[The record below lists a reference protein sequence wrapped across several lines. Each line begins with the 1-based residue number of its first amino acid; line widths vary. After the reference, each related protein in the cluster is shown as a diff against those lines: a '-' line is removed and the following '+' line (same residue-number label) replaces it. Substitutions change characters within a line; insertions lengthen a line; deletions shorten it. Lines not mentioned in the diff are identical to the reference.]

1 MIVYR
6 RLINM
11 VPGGQVAVINMSQ
24 YDSDVTLEF
33 ELYASEGTFVV
44 ESGTTVLIRGTKPD
58 GNGISLDGTL
68 ESTQDPE
75 TGQYVHLVT
84 VEVTQ
89 QMTAVA
95 GKALYELSLRKDN
108 VELNTANFVLDIERA
123 PLDKDTPPSGSE
135 IREII
140 DTIDRTD
147 EFLGAAHEI
156 AEDKAEIEEMLAD
169 TQAAKAA
176 AESAADSAADT
187 LVEVNAKAAQIQEM
201 TTNAEET
208 AAAALQ
214 SATNAENDVATF
226 INTQGNLKDRVD
238 ALDLEVLGF
247 PDDAYVE
254 NGVAY
259 FTHNGQVLYEITGI
273 GGGGGGGGGAST
285 TLTVTNTTGWL
296 TKTIASGRPCEVSL
310 TWSSTLDGIA
320 TGDGTLN
327 IYVNNV
333 IRGSI
338 AIQQGNITQEVG
350 QYLQTGSNTVRV
362 QVVDIDGNS
371 RAINFQITCVALA
384 LSSTFD
390 TDTVYQG
397 AFSFPCTPVGAV
409 EKTIYYYLDGT
420 LLGTQTTSVSGRQV
434 SYPISAQTHGAHS
447 LRVYFEA
454 TINEETVSSNELYFE
469 FIAVDPLD
477 NTPIIASS
485 FNQAIADQYSLVPI
499 PFRAYTPGS
508 LTSTVQI
515 YEGETLISTQ
525 TVDRTWQSYSY
536 RANTATEEG
545 ETIDISFK
553 TGNVTKTVSFAV
565 TESEID
571 VEPVTDNLV
580 LYLSAEGKSNND
592 SDKNV
597 WTYGTGQ
604 SAIAASFSDF
614 NWTSDGWQK
623 DSDGATCLRVAGDAR
638 VSIPYKIFEN
648 DFRSSGKTIELEF
661 ATWNVMDYDAVILSC
676 VSGGRGLTV
685 TAQKA
690 TLASEQSSISAQY
703 KEDEHTRLA
712 FVAEKRSENRFLW
725 VYIDGIPSGIL
736 QYPDNDDFS
745 QQTPVNISIGS
756 DDCTIDIYNIRV
768 YDNSLSGN
776 EILDNWIAD
785 TQDGGTMLERYTR
798 NTVYDAYGKI
808 VASSLPAYLP
818 YFILNADELPQYKG
832 DKKTISGQYVD
843 PLYPSKSFTFTG
855 CQINVQGTS
864 SAVYARKNYDMQ
876 FKNGFELSGGTH
888 ASTYHLRPGDIPFN
902 RFVLKADVASS
913 EGANNVELVR
923 LYNDACPYKTPEMVA
938 NSKVRWG
945 IDGFPIAVFWNDTQA
960 NEIKFWGKYNF
971 NLPKRAPAPYGYDP
985 DSSDEAVA
993 NMESWEFQNNTSDLM
1008 LFLTDT
1014 FDETMVEDP
1023 DTGDIKE
1030 AWRYDYEARFPSDEW
1045 TDYTLLQEL
1054 QSFIYSTYRDEAT
1067 GDDLDESVTYE
1078 GTTYTKDTSAYRL
1091 AKFRNEF
1098 PDYAVLD
1105 SFLFYY
1111 IFTEL
1116 FLMVDSRAKNLFI
1129 GFNGAPTGRAASDP
1143 YQRKATAQPY
1153 DMDTAAGTNNE
1164 GTLVFGY
1171 GLEDTDHLTG
1181 GANIFNGQDSVLWCN
1196 LRDAF
1201 PQEIRQMYQSLR
1213 SAGTISYTSVEQ
1225 RYEDHQDKWPEAVW
1239 IEDSKFKYTDP
1250 LTNPDPG
1257 KEPTADYLTMLQGS
1271 KAQQRKWW
1279 LSNRFKYMDSKW
1291 NAGDAL
1297 SQVVILRAYAKAN
1310 ITVTPYTDLYPTI
1323 KYASRVVSARATRGT
1338 PTTLTCPLDT
1348 MSDTEISIYSAPQ
1361 LASLGDLSPLMVG
1374 FANFSVAT
1382 RLQEIK
1388 IGDDDSEYENTN
1400 LYSLT
1405 LGNNVLLKKLDV
1417 TNCSGLG
1424 DTSQEGHTQT
1434 TVDLS
1439 NCSIIEEIYFDG
1451 TNITGVTLPNGG
1463 NIKKLHLPSTITNLT
1478 VLNQKNITEFVVE
1491 DDDYSNVKTLWVEN
1505 SSDEIPVNDILAEMA
1520 AGSRVRLV
1528 GFEMT
1533 ASSTSDVEDFYD
1545 YLDTMKGLDE
1555 SGGNVETA
1563 QVSGTITGLGT
1574 ITGEWYASMLARY
1587 PYITI
1592 EYEHISSSV
1601 YFYNG
1606 TTLLDTVSVN
1616 DGGDATYSGTTPT
1629 KTQDAQYT
1637 YSFAGWS
1644 KSNNNVV
1651 DADALKHVEAD
1662 RNVYAC
1668 FTGTVRTYT
1677 VTFVKASDDG
1687 GGTLQTLSNKAYGST
1702 IRASDYTGSTPTTS
1716 KGSATDYPFLGWNPS
1731 LPVTV
1736 TGATTITAVF
1746 GSPVVVEEI
1755 TDSWDTIIA
1764 NIDNGTYKTKYSIGN
1779 YKPLDLGTEGTINM
1793 QIVAKDKD
1801 VLSDNTANAPLTF
1814 IAMKGLNTR
1823 KKMYY
1828 SGTGINWA
1836 NSWIRNT
1843 YLPESILPLI
1853 PSNVAKRIQSVIK
1866 TYDPRGQGSASD
1878 TLVEKLWIP
1887 SAREMF
1893 KYIPNEEASG
1903 PKYSDVYEDNASR
1916 IKQGN
1921 TSTDTGYGY
1930 WLRSSYGM
1938 PSNYRMVESDGRY
1951 GDAGG
1956 GGNERLIALG
1966 FCLGYEPE
1974 TITDDWATI
1983 LSNAD
1988 YATDYSIG
1996 DTKYLDLGTEGKQL
2010 MEIVA
2015 FDTDD
2020 KADNSG
2026 KAKITWISKTILTT
2040 MAMNSTENTSINW
2053 SNCAVRDYLRNTVKP
2068 LIPSV
2073 VRDAIVEVT
2082 KVSTTNP
2089 TGGESG
2095 SYIVSDGVTT
2105 TDDLWIPSAKEFGNT
2120 QGYTVESTGA
2130 VYYTTKSARRKTNDG
2145 TTTRTWTRSRCQTY
2159 RAGSSYTYHKFYVA
2173 WGNGTFPADASMSV
2187 AHAVCLGFCT
2197 D

>member
-1 MIVYR
+1 MIVYSR
-6 RLINM
+6 RINM
-11 VPGGQVAVINMSQ
+11 VPGEVPVYIHMSQ
-24 YDSDVTLEF
+24 YDTDVVLQF

-44 ESGTTVLIRGTKPD
+44 EQGTTALIRGTKPD
-58 GNGISLDGTL
+58 GNGISLDA
-68 ESTQDPE
+68 EIE
-75 TGQYVHLVT
+75 TEGGITTVT
-84 VEVTQ
+84 VEVIQ

-147 EFLGAAHEI
+147 EFLGAAREI
-156 AEDKAEIEEMLAD
+156 AADKAEIEQMFED
-169 TQAAKAA
+169 TQAARTA
-176 AESAADSAADT
+176 AEAAADSAADT
-187 LVEVNAKAAQIQEM
+187 LATVNAKAAQIQEM

-214 SATNAENDVATF
+214 SATNAENDVAEF
-226 INTQGNLKDRVD
+226 INTQGNLKNRVD
-238 ALDLEVLGF
+238 AMELEMYGF

-254 NGVAY
+254 DGKAY
-259 FTHNGQVLYEITGI
+259 FTHNGQVLFEVTGI

-296 TKTIASGRPCEVSL
+296 TKTIASGKPCEVSL

-338 AIQQGNITQEVG
+338 AIEQGNITQEVG

-420 LLGTQTTSVSGRQV
+420 LLGTQVTSVSNRQV
-434 SYPISAQTHGAHS
+434 SYPIPAQTHGAHS
-447 LRVYFEA
+447 IMVYFEA
-454 TINEETVSSNELYFE
+454 TINEETVTSEELYFE
-469 FIAVDPLD
+469 FIYIDPLD
-477 NTPIIASS
+477 STPIIASS
-485 FNQAIADQYSLVPI
+485 FHQTTADQYSIVPI
-499 PFRAYTPGS
+499 PFRVYTPGS
-508 LTSTVQI
+508 LTSEVKV
-515 YEGETLISTQ
+515 YDGEDLISTQ
-525 TVDRTWQSYSY
+525 TVDRTWQSFSY
-536 RANTATEEG
+536 RANTVGETEITFKVGTEE
-545 ETIDISFK
+545 
-553 TGNVTKTVSFAV
+553 KTVSFTVA
-565 TESEID
+565 ESQID
-571 VEPVTDNLV
+571 VEPVTEDLV
-580 LYLSAEGKSNND
+580 LYLTAEGRSNNEQ
-592 SDKNV
+592 NPAV
-597 WTYGTGQ
+597 WEYEDI
-604 SAIAASFSDF
+604 SATFSDF
-614 NWTSDGWQK
+614 NWVSDGWQK
-623 DSDGATCLRVAGDAR
+623 DSDGATCLRVSGDAR
-638 VSIPYKIFEN
+638 VTIPYKIFET
-648 DFRSSGKTIELEF
+648 DFRSGGKTIELEF
-661 ATWNVMDYDAVILSC
+661 ATRNVLDYDATILSC

-690 TLASEQSSISAQY
+690 TLASEQSSIFAQY
-703 KEDEHTRLA
+703 KEDEHIRLA

-768 YDNSLSGN
+768 YDNNLTGHQ
-776 EILDNWIAD
+776 ILDNWIAD
-785 TQDGGTMLERYTR
+785 TQDGPTMLERYTR
-798 NTVYDAYGKI
+798 NTVFDAYGKI
-808 VASSLPAYLP
+808 VASNLPASLP

-843 PLYPSKSFTFTG
+843 PLYPSKSFNFTG

-864 SAVYARKNYDMQ
+864 SAVYARKNYDLQ
-876 FKNGFELSGGTH
+876 FKNGFEMSGGSH
-888 ASTYHLRPGDIPFN
+888 ASNYHLRPGDIPFN

-923 LYNDACPYKTPEMVA
+923 LYNDASPYKTPAMVA
-938 NSKVRWG
+938 DSKVRWG
-945 IDGFPIAVFWNDTQA
+945 IDGFPVVVFWNDTQA
-960 NEIKFWGKYNF
+960 NEIKFWGKFNF

-985 DSSDEAVA
+985 DSN

-1008 LFLTDT
+1008 LFQTDY

-1030 AWRYDYEARFPSDEW
+1030 AWRYDYEARFPEDTW
-1045 TDYTLLQEL
+1045 ADYTLLQEL
-1054 QSFIYSTYRDEAT
+1054 QSFIYSTYRAGAT
-1067 GDDLDESVTYE
+1067 GDALPESVTYE
-1078 GTTYTKDTSAYRL
+1078 GTTYTTDTAAYRL
-1091 AKFRNEF
+1091 AKFRAEF
-1098 PDYAVLD
+1098 PDYAVLN
-1105 SFLFYY
+1105 SFIFYY

-1129 GFNGAPTGRAASDP
+1129 GFNGEATGRASSDP
-1143 YQRKATAQPY
+1143 YQMKATAQPY

-1164 GTLVFGY
+1164 GTLVFSY

-1201 PQEIRQMYQSLR
+1201 PQEIRQMYQNLR
-1213 SAGTISYTSVEQ
+1213 SAGTISYSSVEQ
-1225 RYEDHQDKWPEAVW
+1225 RYEEHQGKWPEAVW
-1239 IEDSKFKYTDP
+1239 IEDAKFKYTDP

-1257 KEPTADYLTMLQGS
+1257 KEPTADYLSMLQGS

-1297 SQVVILRAYAKAN
+1297 SQVIILRAYAKAN

-1323 KYASRVVSARATRGT
+1323 KYASRVVSQRATRGT
-1338 PTTLTCPLDT
+1338 PTTLVCPLDT

-1361 LASLGDLSPLMVG
+1361 LASLGDLSPLKVG
-1374 FANFSVAT
+1374 FANFSAAT

-1405 LGNNVLLKKLDV
+1405 LGNNVLLKSLDV
-1417 TNCSGLG
+1417 RNCSGLG

-1439 NCSIIEEIYFDG
+1439 NCSIIEDIYFDG
-1451 TNITGVTLPNGG
+1451 TNITGVSLPNGG
-1463 NIKKLHLPSTITNLT
+1463 NVRKLHLPSTITNLT
-1478 VLNQKNITEFVVE
+1478 VLNQKAITEFVVG
-1491 DDDYSNVKTLWVEN
+1491 DDDYSNITTLWVEN
-1505 SSDEIPVNDILAEMA
+1505 SSDEIPANDILAEMA

-1528 GFEMT
+1528 GFEMEV
-1533 ASSTSDVEDFYD
+1533 SSTSDVEDFYD

-1574 ITGEWYASMLARY
+1574 ITGVWYAEMLARY

-1606 TTLLDTVSVN
+1606 STLLDTVSVN

-1687 GGTLQTLSNKAYGST
+1687 GGTLQTLSNKAYGT
-1702 IRASDYTGSTPTTS
+1702 QIKASDYTESIPTTS

-1731 LPVTV
+1731 LPYTI
-1736 TGATTITAVF
+1736 TGNQTFTAVF
-1746 GSPVVVEEI
+1746 GSPVEVAEI

-1764 NIDNGTYKTKYSIGN
+1764 NIDNGTYKTKYKIGN

-1793 QIVAKDKD
+1793 QIAGID
-1801 VLSDNTANAPLTF
+1801 VDVDANGDTVPLTF
-1814 IAMKGLNTR
+1814 IGMELLASTEVG
-1823 KKMYY
+1823 
-1828 SGTGINWA
+1828 
-1836 NSWIRNT
+1836 
-1843 YLPESILPLI
+1843 PENAWDKFMWNYRESDSKLYGPIASVYNLI
-1853 PSNVAKRIQSVIK
+1853 PSNVRSRVTPVVKVTAGKINEGDFTTV
-1866 TYDPRGQGSASD
+1866 D
-1878 TLVEKLWIP
+1878 TVFIP
-1887 SAREMF
+1887 SGREVGLLDAMADYVIPERSGATYGTLF
-1893 KYIPNEEASG
+1893 KDNSSRVKAVPNESAL
-1903 PKYSDVYEDNASR
+1903 NW
-1916 IKQGN
+1916 
-1921 TSTDTGYGY
+1921 
-1930 WLRSSYGM
+1930 WLRSRVNGT
-1938 PSNYRMVESDGRY
+1938 SNSGHVKVKANGSITSEFSNFKYHTC
-1951 GDAGG
+1951 
-1956 GGNERLIALG
+1956 LG

-2020 KADNSG
+2020 KADGSG
-2026 KAKITWISKTILTT
+2026 KAKITWISKTLL
-2040 MAMNSTENTSINW
+2040 NTRRPIGGSPW
-2053 SNCAVRDYLRNTVKP
+2053 SECGLRSYLDGTIRP
-2068 LIPSV
+2068 MIPSN
-2073 VRDAIVEVT
+2073 VRSAIVGAS
-2082 KVSTTNP
+2082 KISNSDTTAD
-2089 TGGESG
+2089 E
-2095 SYIVSDGVTT
+2095 
-2105 TDDLWIPSAKEFGNT
+2105 LWIPSHREMFGGTEFETTGAAYTNAYST
-2120 QGYTVESTGA
+2120 KQNRIKQCKGSGESYWLRTMKKNGYTSVASNGGVSSTISPAG
-2130 VYYTTKSARRKTNDG
+2130 ND
-2145 TTTRTWTRSRCQTY
+2145 
-2159 RAGSSYTYHKFYVA
+2159 SYTKYIA
-2173 WGNGTFPADASMSV
+2173 
-2187 AHAVCLGFCT
+2187 LGFCT